1 MEDLFGGES
10 ISYIILSTW
19 QKWQGQD
26 FFNLFAPPFCAFRQP
41 KTHPL
46 IVNLRE
52 VHPQKRPK
60 SKHREQEKSL
70 CFKSLIRQ
78 TMKSKK
84 MRFFSKNNT
93 KNKIIPILPSPLYTP
108 ACLTS
113 SIPSWPK
120 GYFVICYFVIFCF
133 LECGFVVPVE
143 KRLRNVWW
151 FHIYSFTLQPKGY
164 LMCSCA
170 ARCAVSY

>member
-108 ACLTS
+108 ACLTI
-113 SIPSWPK
+113 SIPSHQK
-120 GYFVICYFVIFCF
+120 GYFVICYFVIFWCF
-133 LECGFVVPVE
+133 RKCRTAAGDF
-143 KRLRNVWW
+143 
-151 FHIYSFTLQPKGY
+151 IYIIIYIKLNIYYSVYYTPCVFSPLF
-164 LMCSCA
+164 L
-170 ARCAVSY
+170 ARWN